1 MDSDN
6 PLDDPIG
13 RMIQLIFHQ
22 GHHDQYAVVTDGV
35 TVSVHLF
42 QWSTN
47 PLPLPEGYTRD
58 YTFNHEMYE
67 RLAQGFEP
75 LLMLGVTK
83 R

>member
-13 RMIQLIFHQ
+13 RMIQRIFHQ

-42 QWSTN
+42 LGAGT
-47 PLPLPEGYTRD
+47 GDGVDHD